1 MTPLR
6 ITAALILGLSLTA
19 CDEEQGRNEP
29 AGFDGS
35 GGGKADDADGAELDP
50 EIQMTHLAAVGACEA
65 AARRDRE
72 NTSELRYLER
82 TEIEEDRLRC
92 ISDAN
97 DGVRSA
103 LAATLQITAPELASD
118 VDNAFNEWRTEHGR
132 LCDALVEAHELA
144 LEKSISAV
152 QVGCAAE
159 AELRLA
165 EAVEAFA
172 DLGGTRAA
180 APDIATRYETCHQL
194 YETAVEDLDLGP
206 DGSSEDPAV
215 VEAAREQAEADAQEV
230 LADCI
235 EDELAEA
242 IPVLSDRVV
251 DSYPGREE
259 GQVND
264 AFERTLDNGS
274 EGIGQVCD
282 VLGYSTPDGG
292 PVRIQE
298 CRTAAAS
305 WRHELMG
312 YIVPEVGPETEEPAP
327 EEPEGE

>member
-1 MTPLR
+1 MKPLR
-6 ITAALILGLSLTA
+6 LTAALLLGLSLTA
-19 CDEEQGRNEP
+19 CDEEQGRSEP
-29 AGFDGS
+29 GGFDAP
-35 GGGKADDADGAELDP
+35 GGKADDADGAELDP

-72 NTSELRYLER
+72 NTSALRYVER
-82 TEIEEDRLRC
+82 TEIEENRLRC

-103 LAATLQITAPELASD
+103 LAATLQITAPELADD
-118 VDNAFNEWRTEHGR
+118 VDDAFNEWRTEHGR
-132 LCDALVEAHELA
+132 LCGALVEAHELA
-144 LEKSISAV
+144 LEKSISAIE
-152 QVGCAAE
+152 VGCAAE

-172 DLGGTRAA
+172 DLGGARAA
-180 APDIATRYETCHQL
+180 APNIAGRYETCHQL

-215 VEAAREQAEADAQEV
+215 VEAARIQAEADAQQV
-230 LADCI
+230 LADCV

-242 IPVLSDRVV
+242 IPLLSSRVV
-251 DSYPGREE
+251 ESYPGREE
-259 GQVND
+259 AQVD
-264 AFERTLDNGS
+264 EAFERTLDNGS

-312 YIVPEVGPETEEPAP
+312 YIVPEVGPQEPAP
-327 EEPEGE
+327 EDPEGE